1 MGGIILIGVVTFFN
15 LIILKIKFEKER
27 WADLAMDIGSIIIL
41 NVLFGGTL
49 TGMTIAMIASFLISL
64 YLLIWPPKFNI

>member
-1 MGGIILIGVVTFFN
+1 MGAIILIGIVTFFN

-27 WADLAMDIGSIIIL
+27 YADLAMDVGSIVIL

-49 TGMTIAMIASFLISL
+49 TGMTIAMISSFLISL
-64 YLLIWPPKFNI
+64 YLLVWPPKFI